1 MIRSATKQK
10 IRRYERGFSL
20 VELLVSLSVF
30 SIVMTI
36 SIGTILIMIDINAKA
51 QALFTSTTNVSFALD
66 NITREI
72 RTGYRYY
79 CSDTI
84 SDNNPYV
91 RIEEETVHECDSG
104 QFIYLTRGRDGVRTG
119 YDLYED
125 ENGVGSLR
133 QWSPDHDNWIQLTSP
148 ADIDIEVF
156 DLMVSGVETA
166 EDGDESQPAVH
177 IHIRGKLNNG
187 LDVATDFE
195 LETNV
200 VQRRLDIL

>member
-1 MIRSATKQK
+1 MHA
-10 IRRYERGFSL
+10 RGFSL

-72 RTGYRYY
+72 RTGYHYY
-79 CSDTI
+79 CSNSI

-91 RIEEETVHECDSG
+91 RIGEDAVRECTSG
-104 QFIYLTRGRDGVRTG
+104 RFIYLTRGKDGVRTG
-119 YDLYED
+119 YDLYETA
-125 ENGVGSLR
+125 EGIGSLR
-133 QWSPDHDNWIQLTSP
+133 QWSQDHNNWIQLTSP
-148 ADIDIEVF
+148 ADIDIDAF
-156 DLMVSGVETA
+156 TVSVTGVQTG
-166 EDGDESQPAVH
+166 EDGDDTQPAVH
-177 IHIRGKLNNG
+177 IYIRGKLNNG

-195 LETNV
+195 LETTV